1 LAAREAHY
9 QKCPKQSGDGYSTGN
24 LHHRMYSVKLNGLFQ
39 AFDTA
44 GETLL
49 NGLVLAAEKFWS
61 LVSS

>member
-1 LAAREAHY
+1 
-9 QKCPKQSGDGYSTGN
+9 
-24 LHHRMYSVKLNGLFQ
+24 MYSVKLNGLFQ

-61 LVSS
+61 LVSSQSELSHLRGLVDHC